1 MPSVSDHTLTGGDTL
16 PSYWKAKDMP
26 LASDYKIS
34 VTTED
39 ISVNTNLGE
48 AEDLLR
54 QEEAE

>member
-1 MPSVSDHTLTGGDTL
+1 MPSVSDYTPTGGDAL
-16 PSYWKAKDMP
+16 PSYGEAKDMP

-39 ISVNTNLGE
+39 ISVNTDFGE

-54 QEEAE
+54 QEE